1 MTRLKSRPIMLDALA
16 LVAASLARL
25 RNGAQ
30 ELSNHFNLE
39 AHVDALL
46 AIFEEVIGVNMAAPA
61 PTS

>member
-1 MTRLKSRPIMLDALA
+1 MLDELA

-30 ELSNHFNLE
+30 ELSNRFNLD

-46 AIFEEVIGVNMAAPA
+46 AIFERVIGVNMAAPA